1 MDATPEDIMLS
12 YVSGDKSKDRTDRTM
27 VTPWFRF
34 LWETYRNLL
43 DILRH
48 NARLQSLYASSIKRA
63 FAFCVS
69 YKRTSEFRRLCEL
82 LRSHLAN
89 IQKRAYLGKD
99 QKDRPDLMNVETLQ
113 LYVETRFEQLK
124 VGVRQNTSEGWWLL
138 HDGKNGVL
146 CVMGDDPEVLS
157 GVPFCSSQD
166 ERIVIVHGCDL
177 FTPSVSPS
185 NLTH

>member
-1 MDATPEDIMLS
+1 MACSSQAAAIEIDDLDVDATPEDIMLS

-34 LWETYRNLL
+34 LWEAYRNLL

-48 NARLQSLYASSIKRA
+48 NSRLQTLYALSIKRA

-89 IQKRAYLGKD
+89 IQKRAFYGKD
-99 QKDRPDLMNVETLQ
+99 QKDRPDLTMVETLQ

-124 VGVRQNTSEGWWLL
+124 VQNAPIALAFANMRNIPSLECYL
-138 HDGKNGVL
+138 
-146 CVMGDDPEVLS
+146 EVLS
-157 GVPFCSSQD
+157 RFQFAKAKP
-166 ERIVIVHGCDL
+166 IWL
-177 FTPSVSPS
+177 P
-185 NLTH
+185 

>member
-1 MDATPEDIMLS
+1 MLS

-48 NARLQSLYASSIKRA
+48 NSRLQTLYASSIKRA

-82 LRSHLAN
+82 LRSHLTN
-89 IQKRAYLGKD
+89 IQRRAFYGKD

-124 VGVRQNTSEGWWLL
+124 VSADPILICFRIWPCSIGLSLAWVSFP
-138 HDGKNGVL
+138 KVL
-146 CVMGDDPEVLS
+146 FGCPQCKG
-157 GVPFCSSQD
+157 QD
-166 ERIVIVHGCDL
+166 AM
-177 FTPSVSPS
+177 
-185 NLTH
+185 

>member
-1 MDATPEDIMLS
+1 MDFDDLDVEATPEDIMLS

-48 NARLQSLYASSIKRA
+48 NSRLQMLYASSIKRA
-63 FAFCVS
+63 FTFCVS

-89 IQKRAYLGKD
+89 IQKRALYKD
-99 QKDRPDLMNVETLQ
+99 QKDRPDLTNVETLQ
-113 LYVETRFEQLK
+113 LYVETRFAQLK
-124 VGVRQNTSEGWWLL
+124 VTKI
-138 HDGKNGVL
+138 HNG
-146 CVMGDDPEVLS
+146 
-157 GVPFCSSQD
+157 
-166 ERIVIVHGCDL
+166 ER
-177 FTPSVSPS
+177 
-185 NLTH
+185 